1 MPIQDITLL
10 GLLLRGIPLKRVA
23 VTSRYT
29 ALSGLIRLIHQM
41 ARHSGEQIQPPTI
54 LYQEVSMLETRVT
67 FVKFNKFFAGLSLL
81 FDLLAAE
88 SHILSAYSIS
98 ARMYIATLTSL
109 SVAISLFS
117 YEISRSPEAL
127 SLHIADILQS
137 GR

>member
-10 GLLLRGIPLKRVA
+10 GLLLPAIPLKLVA
-23 VTSRYT
+23 VNFRYT
-29 ALSGLIRLIHQM
+29 ALAGLNRQIHKM
-41 ARHSGEQIQPPTI
+41 ARQTGKQTRTPTI

-67 FVKFNKFFAGLSLL
+67 FVKFSKFFASLSLL

-98 ARMYIATLTSL
+98 ARRYIATLTSL
-109 SVAISLFS
+109 SVAISLFPH
-117 YEISRSPEAL
+117 EISWSPEAL